1 MATQFMRAVRHFVC
15 LIAVILLAVTLQP
28 KVVQAAPFAAIVQ
41 DARSGEVLYANN
53 AKTRLHPASLTKMM
67 TLYITFQELQ
77 RGNITLD
84 TMVTVS
90 PNAAKQPPSRLGLKP
105 GQKIAVRYLIRA
117 AAIKSANDAAQALAD
132 HIGGNKDKFAKR
144 MNSTAKSLGMRNSTF
159 KNGNGLTEAGHLST
173 AADMNLLGMRLFY
186 DFPQFYS
193 VFSRRTADAGITQV
207 RTTNSRFLDAYE
219 GADGIKTG
227 YTVAAGFNLTASAR
241 RGNTHII
248 ATVFGGTSTAQR
260 NAKMKELLD
269 LGFKKAPANSKGRG
283 PGKAPAPTEDMLIAE
298 APRQTQQRQARQPD
312 PEPQQRP
319 TPAPEPAQ
327 QLAVAAASNS
337 QAPGSSR
344 RPAPRPG
351 ANAAS
356 AAPQQLAAAD
366 PAPARPSAKAGIPL
380 SAEDAPPARQAQ
392 AAPPPP
398 PSPPPAGTLD
408 AQAFS
413 LAEGGQAGAIEE
425 PTLQLASTAPVP
437 KRRSPNYDAPA
448 KAAAKDIAI
457 NADPVVIRLSTS
469 NARHWGVNLG
479 TFASRAAAEK
489 MLLKTQ
495 LSESASLSEG
505 LRKVV
510 QRPTGYEANF
520 LGLSQEQ
527 ADLACRRLAARSQ
540 QCFTMAP

>member
-1 MATQFMRAVRHFVC
+1 MATHFMRAVRHFVC
-15 LIAVILLAVTLQP
+15 LIAVTIIAVTMQP
-28 KVVQAAPFAAIVQ
+28 KLLQAAPFAAIVQ

-53 AKTRLHPASLTKMM
+53 ANTRLHPASLTKML

-77 RGNITLD
+77 RGNLSLD

-90 PNAAKQPPSRLGLKP
+90 PYAAKQPPSRLGLKA

-117 AAIKSANDAAQALAD
+117 AAIKSANDAAQALSD
-132 HIGGNKDKFAKR
+132 HIGGNKEKFAKR
-144 MNSTAKSLGMRNSTF
+144 MTATAKSLGMRNSTF

-193 VFSRRTADAGITQV
+193 VFSRRTADAGIAQV

-227 YTVAAGFNLTASAR
+227 YTVAAGFNLTASAQ
-241 RGNTHII
+241 RGNVRII

-260 NAKMKELLD
+260 NAKMKELMD
-269 LGFKKAPANSKGRG
+269 LGFKKAPANAKGRG
-283 PGKAPAPTEDMLIAE
+283 PGKAPAPTEDMLIVE
-298 APRQTQQRQARQPD
+298 APAQRQRQQPD
-312 PEPQQRP
+312 QK
-319 TPAPEPAQ
+319 PAQ
-327 QLAVAAASNS
+327 QQPPQQQLAMAAAVAGP
-337 QAPGSSR
+337 APSSSR
-344 RPAPRPG
+344 RPAQRP
-351 ANAAS
+351 NAAQ
-356 AAPQQLAAAD
+356 PQQVAALE
-366 PAPARPSAKAGIPL
+366 PAPRPSAKAAIPFNTE
-380 SAEDAPPARQAQ
+380 SVAAAIAEAPPPRPAQ

-408 AQAFS
+408 AQAFT
-413 LAEGGQAGAIEE
+413 LAEGGPQGAVEQ

-437 KRRSPNYDAPA
+437 KRRTPNYDAPA
-448 KAAAKDIAI
+448 KAQTAEAQAE
-457 NADPVVIRLSTS
+457 AEPVVIRLSTS

-479 TFASRAAAEK
+479 SFASRAAAEK
-489 MLLKTQ
+489 VLLKTQ

-520 LGLSQEQ
+520 LGLTQEQ

>member
-15 LIAVILLAVTLQP
+15 LIAVILLAVTLHP
-28 KVVQAAPFAAIVQ
+28 RMSQAAPFAAIVQ

-77 RGNITLD
+77 RGNLTLD

-90 PNAAKQPPSRLGLKP
+90 PYAAKQPPSRLGLKP

-132 HIGGNKDKFAKR
+132 HIGGNKEKFAKR
-144 MNSTAKSLGMRNSTF
+144 MNSTAKSLGMRNSSF

-193 VFSRRTADAGITQV
+193 VFSRRTADAGIAQV

-227 YTVAAGFNLTASAR
+227 YTVAAGFNLTASAQ
-241 RGNTHII
+241 RGNVRII

-283 PGKAPAPTEDMLIAE
+283 PGKAPAPTEDMLMAE
-298 APRQTQQRQARQPD
+298 APPQNQQRQARQPD
-312 PEPQQRP
+312 PEPQRR
-319 TPAPEPAQ
+319 APEPEP
-327 QLAVAAASNS
+327 QLAMAPASAG
-337 QAPGSSR
+337 QAPGSSL

-351 ANAAS
+351 RAAAEPEPQVQLAS
-356 AAPQQLAAAD
+356 AE
-366 PAPARPSAKAGIPL
+366 PAPARPSAKAAIPF
-380 SAEDAPPARQAQ
+380 SAEAAPPARQAQ

-413 LAEGGQAGAIEE
+413 LAEGGQEGAVEQ
-425 PTLQLASTAPVP
+425 PTLQLASIAPVP

-448 KAAAKDIAI
+448 KADAKDAAIA
-457 NADPVVIRLSTS
+457 ADPVVIRLSTS

>member
-15 LIAVILLAVTLQP
+15 LIAVILLAVTLHP
-28 KVVQAAPFAAIVQ
+28 RMSQAAPFAAIVQ
-41 DARSGEVLYANN
+41 DARNGEVLYANN

-77 RGNITLD
+77 RGNLTLD

-90 PNAAKQPPSRLGLKP
+90 PYAAKQPPSRLGLKP

-132 HIGGNKDKFAKR
+132 HIGGNKEKFAKR
-144 MNSTAKSLGMRNSTF
+144 MNSTAKSLGMRNSSF

-193 VFSRRTADAGITQV
+193 VFSRRTADAGIAQV
-207 RTTNSRFLDAYE
+207 RTTNSRFLDAYD

-227 YTVAAGFNLTASAR
+227 YTVAAGFNLTASAQ
-241 RGNTHII
+241 RGNVRII

-298 APRQTQQRQARQPD
+298 APAQTQQRQARQPD
-312 PEPQQRP
+312 PEPQR
-319 TPAPEPAQ
+319 PAQ
-327 QLAVAAASNS
+327 ELAMAAASSS

-351 ANAAS
+351 SNAVAAS
-356 AAPQQLAAAD
+356 PEPQQQLAAAD
-366 PAPARPSAKAGIPL
+366 PAPARPSEKAAIPF
-380 SAEDAPPARQAQ
+380 SAESAPPAREAQ

-448 KAAAKDIAI
+448 KADAKDAAI
-457 NADPVVIRLSTS
+457 TADPVVIRLSTS

-489 MLLKTQ
+489 VLLKTQ
-495 LSESASLSEG
+495 LSESASLNEG